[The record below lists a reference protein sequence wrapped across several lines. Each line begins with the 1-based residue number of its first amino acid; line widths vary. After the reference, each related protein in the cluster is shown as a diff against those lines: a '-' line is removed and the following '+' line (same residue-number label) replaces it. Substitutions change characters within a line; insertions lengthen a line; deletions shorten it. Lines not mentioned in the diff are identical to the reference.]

1 MSTLA
6 MLCQEERVEQLRSF
20 SFLSGVV
27 AGFAVAAL
35 LQLQVDV
42 NQTSQSFQMW
52 FSISAGLCV
61 SFLSLISFSAD
72 HFAHPKDTCFPDL
85 SSLLGNRKGE
95 GSAVDHN

>member
-1 MSTLA
+1 
-6 MLCQEERVEQLRSF
+6 MLCDQEERVEQLRSF

-42 NQTSQSFQMW
+42 NQTPQSFQMW

-61 SFLSLISFSAD
+61 SPLYHSLYMTYGIHSSTDNLSPASLTI
-72 HFAHPKDTCFPDL
+72 
-85 SSLLGNRKGE
+85 SSLH
-95 GSAVDHN
+95 SAWQTCRLTTSVI